1 MYCFIIVKDHLQGTE
16 GVQNFHYGK
25 LTALNHYDPIKMK
38 LYDDD
43 GILYFTVKYWGEQ
56 DESLFAPQDW
66 GMAYAGVTTTK
77 IKGEIL

>member
-1 MYCFIIVKDHLQGTE
+1 MYCFKIERDHLQGTD
-16 GVQNFHYGK
+16 GVQGNHYGNLDAV
-25 LTALNHYDPIKMK
+25 LTYSPIKMS

-43 GILYFTVKYWGEQ
+43 GILYFSVRYWGDQ

>member
-1 MYCFIIVKDHLQGTE
+1 MLCFKIEIDHLDGTD
-16 GVQNFHYGK
+16 GVQGNHYGN
-25 LTALNHYDPIKMK
+25 LDSILNHDPIKMK

-43 GILYFTVKYWGEQ
+43 GILYFTVLYWGSQ

-66 GMAYAGVTTTK
+66 AMNYAGVTTTK